1 MHWRVLKTLKEKGAQ
16 KRREEIIKSLFLNR
30 GLKTRKQQEEFLN
43 PKDPY
48 QLTPQEVGISPVQL
62 IKALKRIKKAIKNKE
77 QIIVYGDYDTD
88 GVCATAILWETL
100 NKLGAQAMPFIPK
113 REEGYGLK
121 VDRIDLMAKEG
132 VRLIITVDQGI
143 VHSKQVAHAK
153 KIGIDVIITDH
164 HQPGKIKPRAV
175 ALIHTTQL
183 AGAGVSWFFASWL
196 IKKIN
201 SKLSPIG
208 LDLAAIGTVTD
219 MVSLVGANRSLVK
232 FGLEAVRKTK
242 RPGLLALFQFAGIE
256 KEKIG
261 TYEIGFIIGPR
272 INASGRMD
280 DAMEALRLVCTHDEA
295 RAVSLAQ
302 KIDQQ
307 NRERQGLMKQTMV
320 HARNL
325 WLKEDGKSALI
336 FVYHQSYEHGVV
348 GLVANRL
355 KDEFYRPAVV
365 LAPREDF
372 WVASARSIEGFS
384 IIEAIRELADLLGDH
399 GGHRLAAGFSV
410 SEDKLGEIKEKLI
423 KKAEKALVKAELTPT
438 LEIEAEIEL
447 TDLSFSFYQE
457 IEKFAPFGM
466 DNPRPV
472 FASRGVGA
480 ASARLVGKEKQHLK
494 LVISDQLPVTRFEAI
509 GFGLGDLYNQLNQEK
524 PVDIAYESMLN
535 EWNGQRKLELRLKDI
550 KINSD

>member
-30 GLKTRKQQEEFLN
+30 GLKTGKQQEEFLN

-48 QLTPQEVGISPVQL
+48 RLTPKEVGISPVQL

-77 QIIVYGDYDTD
+77 PIIVYGDYDTD

-100 NKLGAQAMPFIPK
+100 NKLGAQVMPFIPK

-164 HQPGKIKPRAV
+164 HQPGEKIPPAAAIVQTTKLAGVGVAWFLAHYLTQKIKP
-175 ALIHTTQL
+175 
-183 AGAGVSWFFASWL
+183 
-196 IKKIN
+196 KI
-201 SKLSPIG
+201 SRPG
-208 LDLAAIGTVTD
+208 LDLVTIGTVTD
-219 MVSLVGANRSLVK
+219 MVPMVGPNRSLVK
-232 FGLEAVRKTK
+232 FGLEMIRKTK
-242 RPGLLALFQFAGIE
+242 RRGLLALFQFAGIE
-256 KEKIG
+256 KENIS

-280 DAMEALRLVCTHDEA
+280 DPLEALRLVCTQDET

-307 NRERQGLMKQTMV
+307 NRERQELTRQTII
-320 HARNL
+320 HARDL

-336 FVYHQSYEHGVV
+336 FIYHQSYEHGVI
-348 GLVANRL
+348 GLVASRL
-355 KDEFYRPAVV
+355 KDEFNRPAVV

-372 WVASARSIEGFS
+372 WVASARSIDEFS
-384 IIEAIRELADLLGDH
+384 MIEAIREFADLLGEH

-410 SEDKLGEIKEKLI
+410 SQDKLEKIKEGLI
-423 KKAEKALVKAELTPT
+423 KRAEKGLGKTKLAPKLD
-438 LEIEAEIEL
+438 IEAEIEL
-447 TDLSFSFYQE
+447 SDLSLGFYQE
-457 IEKFAPFGM
+457 MEKFAPFGIG
-466 DNPRPV
+466 NPRPV
-472 FASRGVGA
+472 FASHQVQVNNV
-480 ASARLVGKEKQHLK
+480 RLVGKEKQHLK

-509 GFGLGDLYNQLNQEK
+509 GFGMGENYSQLSPEE
-524 PVDIAYESMLN
+524 PVDIAYELILN
-535 EWNGQRKLELRLKDI
+535 EWNSQRKLELRLKDI
-550 KINSD
+550 KI